1 MTNQRQPRFD
11 ILVAPT
17 PSVAERQGYHPLT
30 TAPRLFY
37 CSPTKVPTMTRQ
49 PDDIRD
55 ELLVL
60 RCLRRDLPAWDELV
74 HRYNDRLFYYVR
86 RMVDQDEQAAQLLQ
100 EVWVR
105 VLQSL
110 RSLRQGSRL
119 APWLY
124 SLTRHVVMS
133 HYRER
138 YSTLEVADRMELDEQ
153 PTDESAD
160 ATRFENAELIHF
172 GLSRIGW
179 AEREV
184 LTLHFLDDLSIAE
197 IATVLGIPPGT
208 VKSRLHR
215 AKSELRQV
223 LVREN
228 CEPTGKGTHHA

>member
-1 MTNQRQPRFD
+1 MLRR
-11 ILVAPT
+11 
-17 PSVAERQGYHPLT
+17 
-30 TAPRLFY
+30 
-37 CSPTKVPTMTRQ
+37 

-60 RCLRRDLPAWDELV
+60 RCLRRDLEAWDELV
-74 HRYNDRLFYYVR
+74 RRYNDRLFYYVR
-86 RMVDQDEQAAQLLQ
+86 RMVDQDEQAAHLLQ

-138 YSTLEVADRMELDEQ
+138 YSTLEVADHAELEER

-160 ATRFENAELIHF
+160 AARFEDAELIHF

-184 LTLHFLDDLSIAE
+184 LTLHFLDDLSVAE

-223 LVREN
+223 LIREHG
-228 CEPTGKGTHHA
+228 ESIGKETHHA

>member
-1 MTNQRQPRFD
+1 MPR
-11 ILVAPT
+11 
-17 PSVAERQGYHPLT
+17 R
-30 TAPRLFY
+30 
-37 CSPTKVPTMTRQ
+37 

-60 RCLRRDLPAWDELV
+60 RCLRRDLSAWDELV
-74 HRYNDRLFYYVR
+74 RRYNDRLFYYVR
-86 RMVDQDEQAAQLLQ
+86 RMIDQDEQAAQLLQ
-100 EVWVR
+100 EVWVK

-110 RSLRQGSRL
+110 HSLRQGSRL

-138 YSTLEVADRMELDEQ
+138 YSTLEVTDHAELDEQ
-153 PTDESAD
+153 PTNESTD
-160 ATRFENAELIHF
+160 ASRFENAELIHF

-197 IATVLGIPPGT
+197 IADVLEIPMGT

-223 LVREN
+223 LVRERG
-228 CEPTGKGTHHA
+228 EPDEKGTHHA

>member
-1 MTNQRQPRFD
+1 MLRR
-11 ILVAPT
+11 
-17 PSVAERQGYHPLT
+17 
-30 TAPRLFY
+30 
-37 CSPTKVPTMTRQ
+37 

-74 HRYNDRLFYYVR
+74 HRYNDRLYYYVR

-100 EVWVR
+100 EVWVK

-110 RSLRQGSRL
+110 HSLRQGNRL

-138 YSTLEVADRMELDEQ
+138 YSTIEVADYAELDEQ
-153 PTDESAD
+153 PMDDSAD
-160 ATRFENAELIHF
+160 AARFEDAELIHF

-184 LTLHFLDDLSIAE
+184 LTLHFLDDLSVAE
-197 IATVLGIPPGT
+197 IADVLGIPTGT

-223 LVREN
+223 LVREHG
-228 CEPTGKGTHHA
+228 ESTRKETHHA

>member
-1 MTNQRQPRFD
+1 MP
-11 ILVAPT
+11 
-17 PSVAERQGYHPLT
+17 
-30 TAPRLFY
+30 
-37 CSPTKVPTMTRQ
+37 RQ

-60 RCLRRDLPAWDELV
+60 RCLRRDLEAWDELV
-74 HRYNDRLFYYVR
+74 RRYHDRLFYYVR
-86 RMVDQDEQAAQLLQ
+86 RMVDQDEQAAHLLQ
-100 EVWVR
+100 EVWVK

-138 YSTLEVADRMELDEQ
+138 YSTAEVADHAELDEQ
-153 PTDESAD
+153 PTDDSAD
-160 ATRFENAELIHF
+160 AARFEDAELIHF

-184 LTLHFLDDLSIAE
+184 LTLHFLDDLSVAE

-215 AKSELRQV
+215 AKSQLRQV
-223 LVREN
+223 LI
-228 CEPTGKGTHHA
+228 CETGDPTGKETHHA

>member
-1 MTNQRQPRFD
+1 M
-11 ILVAPT
+11 
-17 PSVAERQGYHPLT
+17 
-30 TAPRLFY
+30 
-37 CSPTKVPTMTRQ
+37 
-49 PDDIRD
+49 
-55 ELLVL
+55 
-60 RCLRRDLPAWDELV
+60 
-74 HRYNDRLFYYVR
+74 
-86 RMVDQDEQAAQLLQ
+86 
-100 EVWVR
+100 
-105 VLQSL
+105 QSL
-110 RSLRQGSRL
+110 HSLRQGSRL

-138 YSTLEVADRMELDEQ
+138 YSTPEVADHTELDEQ

-160 ATRFENAELIHF
+160 AARFEDVELIHF

-184 LTLHFLDDLSIAE
+184 LTLHFLDDLSVAE

>member
-1 MTNQRQPRFD
+1 M
-11 ILVAPT
+11 L
-17 PSVAERQGYHPLT
+17 
-30 TAPRLFY
+30 
-37 CSPTKVPTMTRQ
+37 RQ

-60 RCLRRDLPAWDELV
+60 RCLRRDLEAWDELV
-74 HRYNDRLFYYVR
+74 RRYHDRLFFYVR
-86 RMVDQDEQAAQLLQ
+86 RMVDHDEQAAQLLQ
-100 EVWVR
+100 EVWVK
-105 VLQSL
+105 VLQNL

-124 SLTRHVVMS
+124 SITRHVVMS

-138 YSTLEVADRMELDEQ
+138 YSTVAVADHAELDEQ
-153 PTDESAD
+153 PTDDSTDSA
-160 ATRFENAELIHF
+160 RFEDAELIHF

-184 LTLHFLDDLSIAE
+184 LTLHFLDDLSVAE
-197 IATVLGIPPGT
+197 IATVLDIPPGT

-223 LVREN
+223 LVGEHG
-228 CEPTGKGTHHA
+228 EPTGKETHHA